1 MSLRKRNKMQAPLF
15 KPQTEWFP
23 PDDFPDLSKYNEI
36 AIDLETKD
44 PDLKT
49 KGSSSMRGQGDVVG
63 IAIAVKDW
71 AGYYPIAHESGPNM
85 ERKKVLGWFADVLKT
100 SADKIFHNAI
110 YDMCWIHRLG
120 LTVHG
125 TVIDTMV
132 MTSLVDEN
140 RFRYD
145 LNSVAQHY
153 TGMGKNESAL
163 QEAAKEWG
171 VDPKAEMY
179 KLPAMYVGE
188 YAERDAE
195 VTLALWQE
203 LKKEIEH
210 QDLQSIVEVEQKV
223 FPCILDMKIKG
234 VRVSESQVDQL
245 DHQLKLSYDKYI
257 KRINDDTGIYP
268 EVWAAKSIEL
278 VCNKLGIDDFDRTEK
293 TQKPS
298 FTKNYLKN
306 HKHPVLRAIA
316 SARELDKLKNT
327 FLESIKNY
335 VHNGRIH
342 ADIHQLKGDFGGTI
356 TGRLSYSNPNL
367 QQLPNYSNIG
377 KGIRSIFMPEKGH
390 RWGCFDYSQQ
400 EPRLVVHYALATLG
414 TTGVQS
420 IADKYDEAREN
431 PDDLDIQLAADFHS
445 MVAEIADIER
455 GQAKTIN
462 LGLFY
467 GMGKAKLQAQLGV
480 TDSVARDLLAAYHHR
495 VPFVKQLIHHTMD
508 RAQQRGW
515 IRTILGR
522 KCRFNMWEP
531 ATFGMHK
538 PQTFEDASIEHGSR
552 NIKRAFTYK
561 ALNKLIQGSAADMT
575 KQAMIN
581 LREAGITPM
590 IQLHDELNVSYEN
603 EQEADKIKEIM
614 EQAVPL
620 KVPNKVDFEDGECW
634 GDIVNNREEEEDK
647 DFF

>member
-1 MSLRKRNKMQAPLF
+1 MIQKPLF
-15 KPQTEWFP
+15 AAQTEWFP
-23 PDDFPDLSKYNEI
+23 PDDFPDLSKYDEI

-63 IAIAVKDW
+63 IAIAVRDW
-71 AGYYPIAHESGPNM
+71 SGYYPIAHESGPNM

-100 SADKIFHNAI
+100 KADKVFHNAI

-125 TVIDTMV
+125 TVVDTMI

-245 DHQLKLSYDKYI
+245 DHQLKLSYNKYI
-257 KRINDDTGIYP
+257 KRIHDDTGMYP

-335 VHNGRIH
+335 VYNGRIH

-367 QQLPNYSNIG
+367 QQLPNYTNIG
-377 KGIRSIFMPEKGH
+377 MGIRSIFMPEEGH

-431 PDDLDIQLAADFHS
+431 PDDPGIQLAADFHS

-480 TDSVARDLLAAYHHR
+480 TDQVARNLLATYHSK

-538 PQTFEDASIEHGSR
+538 PQTFENASMEHGSR

-603 EQEADKIKEIM
+603 KQEAVKIKEIM

-634 GDIVNNREEEEDK
+634 GDIINNQEDSVDE
-647 DFF
+647 DF

>member
-1 MSLRKRNKMQAPLF
+1 MQAPLF

-306 HKHPVLRAIA
+306 HGHPVLRAIA

-367 QQLPNYSNIG
+367 QQLPNYTNIG
-377 KGIRSIFMPEKGH
+377 MGIRSIFMPEEGH

-420 IADKYDEAREN
+420 IAEKYDNARDN
-431 PDDLDIQLAADFHS
+431 PGDLDIQKAADFHS
-445 MVAEIADIER
+445 MVAEIADIPR

-538 PQTFEDASIEHGSR
+538 PQTFEEASLEHGSR

-634 GDIVNNREEEEDK
+634 GDIVNNREEQIDED
-647 DFF
+647 F

>member
-1 MSLRKRNKMQAPLF
+1 MIQKPLF
-15 KPQTEWFP
+15 AVQTEWFP
-23 PDDFPDLSKYNEI
+23 PDDFPDLSKYDEI
-36 AIDLETKD
+36 SIDLETKD

-71 AGYYPIAHESGPNM
+71 SGYYPIAHESGPNM
-85 ERKKVLGWFADVLKT
+85 ERKKVLGWFQDVLKT
-100 SADKIFHNAI
+100 KADKVFHNAI

-125 TVIDTMV
+125 TVVDTMI

-153 TGMGKNESAL
+153 TGIGKNESAL

-210 QDLQSIVEVEQKV
+210 QDLQSIVELEQKV

-234 VRVSESQVDQL
+234 VRVSEAQVDQL
-245 DHQLKLSYDKYI
+245 DHQLKKSYDKYI

-335 VHNGRIH
+335 VYNGRIH

-356 TGRLSYSNPNL
+356 TGRLSYSKPNL
-367 QQLPNYSNIG
+367 QQLPNYTDIG
-377 KGIRSIFMPEKGH
+377 MGIRSIFIPEEGH

-420 IADKYDEAREN
+420 IADRYDEAREN
-431 PDDLDIQLAADFHS
+431 PDDPNIQLAADFHS
-445 MVAEIADIER
+445 MVAEIAGIER
-455 GQAKTIN
+455 WEAKTIN

-480 TDSVARDLLAAYHHR
+480 TDQIAKDLLAVYHSK

-522 KCRFNMWEP
+522 RCRFNMWEP

-538 PQTFEDASIEHGSR
+538 PQTFEDASMEHGSR

-603 EQEADKIKEIM
+603 KEEAIKIKEIM

-634 GDIVNNREEEEDK
+634 GDIINNQEEQVDK
-647 DFF
+647 DF

>member
-1 MSLRKRNKMQAPLF
+1 MQAPLF

-125 TVIDTMV
+125 TVVDTMI

-257 KRINDDTGIYP
+257 KRINNDTGIYP

-278 VCNKLGIDDFDRTEK
+278 VCNKLGINDFDRTEK

-335 VHNGRIH
+335 VYNGRIH

-367 QQLPNYSNIG
+367 QQLPNYTNIG
-377 KGIRSIFMPEKGH
+377 MGIRSIFMPEEGH

-431 PDDLDIQLAADFHS
+431 PDNPDIQLAADFHS

-480 TDSVARDLLAAYHHR
+480 TDQVARNLLATYHSK

-538 PQTFEDASIEHGSR
+538 PQTFDDACMEHGSR

-581 LREAGITPM
+581 LRAAGITPM

-603 EQEADKIKEIM
+603 KQEADKIKEIM

-634 GDIVNNREEEEDK
+634 GDIVNNQEEQIDED
-647 DFF
+647 F

>member
-1 MSLRKRNKMQAPLF
+1 MIQKPLF
-15 KPQTEWFP
+15 AVQTEWFP
-23 PDDFPDLSKYNEI
+23 PDDFPDLSKYDEI

-71 AGYYPIAHESGPNM
+71 SGYYPIAHESGPNM
-85 ERKKVLGWFADVLKT
+85 ERKKVLGWFQDVLKT
-100 SADKIFHNAI
+100 KADKVFHNAI

-125 TVIDTMV
+125 TVVDTMI

-145 LNSVAQHY
+145 LNSVAQFY

-163 QEAAKEWG
+163 QEAAKDWG

-210 QDLQSIVEVEQKV
+210 QDLQSIVELEQKV
-223 FPCILDMKIKG
+223 FPCILDMKVKG

-257 KRINDDTGIYP
+257 KRIHDDTGMYP

-335 VHNGRIH
+335 VYNGRIH

-377 KGIRSIFMPEKGH
+377 KGIRSIFMPEEGH

-420 IADKYDEAREN
+420 IADKYDEAGEN
-431 PDDLDIQLAADFHS
+431 PYDPDIQKAADFHS
-445 MVAEIADIER
+445 MVAEIADIDR

-480 TDSVARDLLAAYHHR
+480 TDQVAKDLLETYHSK

-531 ATFGMHK
+531 ASFGMHK
-538 PQTFEDASIEHGSR
+538 PQTFDDACMEHGSR

-590 IQLHDELNVSYEN
+590 IQIHDELNVSYEN
-603 EQEADKIKEIM
+603 EQGADKVKEIM

>member
-1 MSLRKRNKMQAPLF
+1 MIQRPLF
-15 KPQTEWFP
+15 AAQTEWFP
-23 PDDFPDLSKYNEI
+23 PDDFPDLSKYDEI

-71 AGYYPIAHESGPNM
+71 SGYYPIAHESGPNM

-100 SADKIFHNAI
+100 KADKVFHNAI

-125 TVIDTMV
+125 TVVDTMI

-234 VRVSESQVDQL
+234 VRVNESQVDQL

-335 VHNGRIH
+335 VYNGRIH

-367 QQLPNYSNIG
+367 QQLPNYTNIG
-377 KGIRSIFMPEKGH
+377 MGIRSIFMPEEGH

-431 PDDLDIQLAADFHS
+431 PDDPDIQLAADFHS

-480 TDSVARDLLAAYHHR
+480 TDQVARNLLATYHSK

-538 PQTFEDASIEHGSR
+538 PQTFEDASMEHGSR

-603 EQEADKIKEIM
+603 KQEAVKIKEIM

-634 GDIVNNREEEEDK
+634 GDIINNQEEQVDED
-647 DFF
+647 F

>member
-1 MSLRKRNKMQAPLF
+1 MIQRPLF
-15 KPQTEWFP
+15 AAQTEWFP
-23 PDDFPDLSKYNEI
+23 PDDFPDLSKYDEI

-71 AGYYPIAHESGPNM
+71 SGYYPIAHESGPNM

-100 SADKIFHNAI
+100 NADKIFHNAI

-120 LTVHG
+120 FKVQG
-125 TVIDTMV
+125 TIVDTMI

-145 LNSVAQHY
+145 LNSVAQYY

-171 VDPKAEMY
+171 IDPKAEMY

-210 QDLQSIVEVEQKV
+210 QDLQSIVEIEQKV
-223 FPCILDMKIKG
+223 FPCIFDMKIKG

-257 KRINDDTGIYP
+257 KRINNDTGIYP

-335 VHNGRIH
+335 VYNGRIH

-356 TGRLSYSNPNL
+356 TGRLSYSKPNL
-367 QQLPNYSNIG
+367 QQLPNYTNVG
-377 KGIRSIFMPEKGH
+377 MGIRSIFMPEDGH

-414 TTGVQS
+414 TTGVAS
-420 IADKYDEAREN
+420 IADRYDEAGKN
-431 PDDLDIQLAADFHS
+431 PDDLDVQKAADFHS
-445 MVAEIADIER
+445 MVAKIADIPR

-480 TDSVARDLLAAYHHR
+480 TDQVARDLLATYHSK

-538 PQTFEDASIEHGSR
+538 PQTFEDASMEHGSR

-603 EQEADKIKEIM
+603 EKEAVKIKEIM

-634 GDIVNNREEEEDK
+634 GDIVNNQEEQVDED
-647 DFF
+647 F

>member
-1 MSLRKRNKMQAPLF
+1 
-15 KPQTEWFP
+15 
-23 PDDFPDLSKYNEI
+23 
-36 AIDLETKD
+36 
-44 PDLKT
+44 
-49 KGSSSMRGQGDVVG
+49 
-63 IAIAVKDW
+63 
-71 AGYYPIAHESGPNM
+71 
-85 ERKKVLGWFADVLKT
+85 
-100 SADKIFHNAI
+100 
-110 YDMCWIHRLG
+110 
-120 LTVHG
+120 
-125 TVIDTMV
+125 
-132 MTSLVDEN
+132 
-140 RFRYD
+140 
-145 LNSVAQHY
+145 
-153 TGMGKNESAL
+153 
-163 QEAAKEWG
+163 
-171 VDPKAEMY
+171 
-179 KLPAMYVGE
+179 
-188 YAERDAE
+188 
-195 VTLALWQE
+195 
-203 LKKEIEH
+203 
-210 QDLQSIVEVEQKV
+210 
-223 FPCILDMKIKG
+223 
-234 VRVSESQVDQL
+234 
-245 DHQLKLSYDKYI
+245 
-257 KRINDDTGIYP
+257 
-268 EVWAAKSIEL
+268 
-278 VCNKLGIDDFDRTEK
+278 
-293 TQKPS
+293 
-298 FTKNYLKN
+298 
-306 HKHPVLRAIA
+306 VLRAIA

-335 VHNGRIH
+335 VYNGRIH

-367 QQLPNYSNIG
+367 QQLPNYTNIG
-377 KGIRSIFMPEKGH
+377 MGIRSIFMPEEGH

-431 PDDLDIQLAADFHS
+431 PDDPDIQLAADFHS

-480 TDSVARDLLAAYHHR
+480 TDQVARNLLATYHSK

-538 PQTFEDASIEHGSR
+538 PQTFDDACMEHGSR

-603 EQEADKIKEIM
+603 EQGADKIKEIM

-620 KVPNKVDFEDGECW
+620 KIPNKVDFEDGECW

>member
-1 MSLRKRNKMQAPLF
+1 MQKPLF
-15 KPQTEWFP
+15 KAQTEWFP
-23 PDDFPDLSKYNEI
+23 PEEYPDLSKYDEI
-36 AIDLETKD
+36 SIDLETKD

-49 KGSSSMRGQGDVVG
+49 KGSSAMRGQGDVVG
-63 IAIAVKDW
+63 IAIAVKNW

-85 ERKKVLGWFADVLKT
+85 PRKKVLSWFQDVLKT
-100 SADKIFHNAI
+100 KSEKIFHNAI

-125 TVIDTMV
+125 TIVDTMI
-132 MTSLVDEN
+132 MASLVDEN

-145 LNSVAQHY
+145 LNSVANDY

-179 KLPAMYVGE
+179 KLPAIYVGE

-203 LKKEIEH
+203 LKKEIDYQELH
-210 QDLQSIVEVEQKV
+210 SIVELEQKV

-234 VRVSESQVDQL
+234 VRVSEEQVESL
-245 DHQLKLSYDKYI
+245 EYKFKKTYNSHI
-257 KRINDDTGIYP
+257 KRIHDDTGIYP
-268 EVWAAKSIEL
+268 EVWAAKSIES
-278 VCNKLGIDDFDRTEK
+278 VCKKLNIDDFDRTEK
-293 TQKPS
+293 TNKPS
-298 FTKNYLKN
+298 FTKNYLKR
-306 HKHPVLRAIA
+306 HKNPVLRSLN
-316 SARELDKLKNT
+316 SARELDKLSNT
-327 FLESIKNY
+327 FLKSIKNY
-335 VHNGRIH
+335 VYKGRIH
-342 ADIHQLKGDFGGTI
+342 ADIHQLRGDFGGTV

-367 QQLPNYSNIG
+367 QQLPNYTSIG
-377 KGIRSIFMPEKGH
+377 MGIRSIFLPEEGH

-414 TTGVQS
+414 TTGVAS
-420 IADKYDEAREN
+420 IAEEYNKEDSDT
-431 PDDLDIQLAADFHS
+431 DFHK
-445 MVAEIADIER
+445 MVADITGMPRRE
-455 GQAKTIN
+455 AKTIN

-480 TDSVARDLLAAYHHR
+480 TEQRAKELLDTYQKK
-495 VPFVKQLIHHTMD
+495 VPFVKQLIYHTMD

-522 KCRFNMWEP
+522 RCRFNKWEP
-531 ATFGMHK
+531 RTFGMHK
-538 PQTFEDASIEHGSR
+538 PQTFEEASLEHGSG

-575 KQAMIN
+575 KQAMVN
-581 LREAGITPM
+581 LREAGIIPM
-590 IQLHDELNVSYEN
+590 IQIHDELNISFKN
-603 EQEADKIKEIM
+603 EKQADDIKEIM

-634 GDIVNNREEEEDK
+634 GDIINNREEVIDED
-647 DFF
+647 F

>member
-1 MSLRKRNKMQAPLF
+1 MIQ
-15 KPQTEWFP
+15 KPMFTPQVEWFP
-23 PDDFPDLSKYNEI
+23 PEEFPDLSKYDEI
-36 AIDLETKD
+36 SIDLETKD

-49 KGSSSMRGQGDVVG
+49 KGSSSMRGQGGVVG

-71 AGYYPIAHESGPNM
+71 AAYYPIAHESGPNL
-85 ERKKVLGWFADVLKT
+85 ERKKVLGWFQDVLKT
-100 SADKIFHNAI
+100 KADKIFHNAI

-125 TVIDTMV
+125 TIVDTMI
-132 MTSLVDEN
+132 MTSLVNEN

-145 LNSVAQHY
+145 LNSVSYDY
-153 TGMGKNESAL
+153 TGMTKNETAL

-179 KLPAMYVGE
+179 KLPAMYVGD
-188 YAERDAE
+188 YAEKDAE
-195 VTLALWQE
+195 ITLALWQE
-203 LKKEIEH
+203 LKKEIEF
-210 QDLQSIVEVEQKV
+210 QDLQSIVELEQEV

-234 VRVSESQVDQL
+234 VRVSEKQVEGL
-245 DHQLKLSYDKYI
+245 EYKLKKTYDSHI
-257 KRINDDTGIYP
+257 KRIHNDTGIYP
-268 EVWAAKSIEL
+268 EVWAAKSIENI
-278 VCNKLGIDDFDRTEK
+278 CKKLNIDDFDRTEK
-293 TQKPS
+293 TNKPS
-298 FTKNYLKN
+298 FTKSYLKK
-306 HKHPVLRAIA
+306 HKNPVLRSLN
-316 SARELDKLKNT
+316 SARELDKLANT
-327 FLESIKNY
+327 FLKSIKNY
-335 VHNGRIH
+335 VYKGRIH
-342 ADIHQLKGDFGGTI
+342 ADIHQLRGDFGGTI

-367 QQLPNYSNIG
+367 QQLPNYTNIG
-377 KGIRSIFMPEKGH
+377 MGIRSIFLPEEGH

-414 TTGVQS
+414 TTGVAS
-420 IADKYDEAREN
+420 IAEEYNKEGSDT
-431 PDDLDIQLAADFHS
+431 DFHK
-445 MVAEIADIER
+445 MVADITGMPRRE
-455 GQAKTIN
+455 AKTIN

-467 GMGKAKLQAQLGV
+467 GMGKAKLQDQLGV
-480 TDSVARDLLAAYHHR
+480 AEQRAKELLDTYQKK
-495 VPFVKQLIHHTMD
+495 VPFVKQLIYHTMD

-522 KCRFNMWEP
+522 RCRFDKWEP
-531 ATFGMHK
+531 RTFGMHK
-538 PQTFEDASIEHGSR
+538 PQTFEEASLEHGSG

-575 KQAMIN
+575 KQAMVN

-603 EQEADKIKEIM
+603 EKQANNIKEIM

-634 GDIVNNREEEEDK
+634 GDIINNREEAIDED
-647 DFF
+647 F

>member
-1 MSLRKRNKMQAPLF
+1 MFTAQS
-15 KPQTEWFP
+15 EWFP
-23 PDDFPDLSKYNEI
+23 PDEFPDLSKYDEI
-36 AIDLETKD
+36 SIDLETKD

-63 IAIAVKDW
+63 IAVAVKNW
-71 AGYYPIAHESGPNM
+71 SAYYPIAHESGPNL
-85 ERKKVLGWFADVLKT
+85 ERKKVLGWFQDVLKT
-100 SADKIFHNAI
+100 TADKIFHNAL
-110 YDMCWIHRLG
+110 YDLCWIHRLG

-125 TVIDTMV
+125 TIIDTMI
-132 MTSLVDEN
+132 MTSLVNEN

-145 LNSVAQHY
+145 LNSVSQDY
-153 TGMGKNESAL
+153 TGMGKSEGAL
-163 QEAAKEWG
+163 QDAAKEWG
-171 VDPKAEMY
+171 VDAKSEMY

-188 YAERDAE
+188 YAEKDAE
-195 VTLALWQE
+195 ITLALWQE
-203 LKKEIEH
+203 LKKQIEF
-210 QDLQSIVEVEQKV
+210 QDLQSIVDLEKKV
-223 FPCILDMKIKG
+223 LPCILDMKIKG
-234 VRVSESQVDQL
+234 VRVSEKQVDQL
-245 DHQLKLSYDKYI
+245 EYQLKKSYDHFI
-257 KRINDDTGIYP
+257 KRIHDDTGIYP
-268 EVWAAKSIEL
+268 EVWAAKSIEQ
-278 VCNKLGIDDFDRTEK
+278 VCNKLDINDYDVTAK
-293 TQKPS
+293 TKKPS

-316 SARELDKLKNT
+316 SARELDKLNNT

-335 VHNGRIH
+335 VYRGRIH
-342 ADIHQLKGDFGGTI
+342 ADIHQLRGDFGGTI

-377 KGIRSIFMPEKGH
+377 MGIRSIFMPEEGH

-414 TTGVQS
+414 TTGVAS
-420 IADKYDEAREN
+420 IADAYDRGE
-431 PDDLDIQLAADFHS
+431 ADFHS
-445 MVAEIADIER
+445 MVATIANIPR
-455 GQAKTIN
+455 SQAKTIN

-480 TDSVARDLLAAYHHR
+480 TESQAKDLLTTYHSK
-495 VPFVKQLIHHTMD
+495 VPFVKQLIYHTMD

-522 KCRFNMWEP
+522 KCRFDMWEP

-538 PQTFEDASIEHGSR
+538 PQTFEEASLEHGSR

-575 KQAMIN
+575 KKAMID
-581 LREAGITPM
+581 LKKEGLLPM
-590 IQLHDELNVSYEN
+590 IQLHDELNISFETK
-603 EQEADKIKEIM
+603 QQTDRIKEIM

-620 KVPNKVDFEDGECW
+620 KIPNKVDFEDGECW
-634 GDIVNNREEEEDK
+634 GDITNNEEEFVDED
-647 DFF
+647 F

>member
-1 MSLRKRNKMQAPLF
+1 MIQRPLF
-15 KPQTEWFP
+15 AAQTEWFP
-23 PDDFPDLSKYNEI
+23 PDDFPDLSKYDEI

-71 AGYYPIAHESGPNM
+71 SGYYPIAHESGPNM

-100 SADKIFHNAI
+100 NADKIFHNAI

-120 LTVHG
+120 FKVQG
-125 TVIDTMV
+125 TIVDTMI

-163 QEAAKEWG
+163 QEAAKDWG

-210 QDLQSIVEVEQKV
+210 QDLQSIVEIEQKV

-335 VHNGRIH
+335 VYNGRIH

-356 TGRLSYSNPNL
+356 TGRLSYSKPNL
-367 QQLPNYSNIG
+367 QQLPNYTNVG
-377 KGIRSIFMPEKGH
+377 MGIRSIFMPEEGH

-414 TTGVQS
+414 TTGVAS
-420 IADKYDEAREN
+420 IADRYDEAGKN
-431 PDDLDIQLAADFHS
+431 PDDLDVQKAADFHS
-445 MVAEIADIER
+445 MVAKIADIPR

-480 TDSVARDLLAAYHHR
+480 TDQVARDLLATYHSK

-538 PQTFEDASIEHGSR
+538 PQTFEDASMEHGSR

-603 EQEADKIKEIM
+603 EKEAVKIKEIM

-634 GDIVNNREEEEDK
+634 GDIVNNQEEQVDED
-647 DFF
+647 F

>member
-1 MSLRKRNKMQAPLF
+1 MIQRPLF
-15 KPQTEWFP
+15 AAQTEWFP
-23 PDDFPDLSKYNEI
+23 PDDFPDLSKYDEI

-63 IAIAVKDW
+63 IAIAVRDW
-71 AGYYPIAHESGPNM
+71 SGYYPIAHESGPNM

-100 SADKIFHNAI
+100 KADKVFHNAI

-125 TVIDTMV
+125 TVVDTMI

-335 VHNGRIH
+335 VYNGRIH

-367 QQLPNYSNIG
+367 QQLPNYTKMG
-377 KGIRSIFMPEKGH
+377 MGIRSIFMPEEGH

-420 IADKYDEAREN
+420 IADKYDNARDN
-431 PDDLDIQLAADFHS
+431 PDDLDIQKAADFHS
-445 MVAEIADIER
+445 MVAEIADIPR
-455 GQAKTIN
+455 SQAKTIN

-480 TDSVARDLLAAYHHR
+480 TDQVAKDLLLAYHSK

-538 PQTFEDASIEHGSR
+538 PQTFDDACMEHGSR

-603 EQEADKIKEIM
+603 KEEAVKIREIM

-634 GDIVNNREEEEDK
+634 GDIINNQEEQVDED
-647 DFF
+647 F

>member
-1 MSLRKRNKMQAPLF
+1 MIQKPLF
-15 KPQTEWFP
+15 TAQTEWFP
-23 PDDFPDLSKYNEI
+23 PDDFPDLSKYDEI

-63 IAIAVKDW
+63 IAVAVRDW
-71 AGYYPIAHESGPNM
+71 SGYYPIAHESGPNM
-85 ERKKVLGWFADVLKT
+85 ERKKVLGWFQDVLKT
-100 SADKIFHNAI
+100 KADKVFHNAI

-125 TVIDTMV
+125 TVVDTMV

-145 LNSVAQHY
+145 LNSVAQYY

-163 QEAAKEWG
+163 QEAAKDWG

-210 QDLQSIVEVEQKV
+210 QDLQSIVELEQKV
-223 FPCILDMKIKG
+223 FPCILDMKVKG

-257 KRINDDTGIYP
+257 KRIHDDTGMYP

-335 VHNGRIH
+335 VYNGRIH

-377 KGIRSIFMPEKGH
+377 KGIRSIFMPEEGH

-420 IADKYDEAREN
+420 IADKYDEAGKN
-431 PDDLDIQLAADFHS
+431 PYDSDIQKAADFHS
-445 MVAEIADIER
+445 MVAEIADIDR

-480 TDSVARDLLAAYHHR
+480 TDQVAKDLLATYHSK

-531 ATFGMHK
+531 ASFGMHK
-538 PQTFEDASIEHGSR
+538 PQTFDDACMEHGSR

-590 IQLHDELNVSYEN
+590 IQIHDELNVSYEN
-603 EQEADKIKEIM
+603 EQGADKIKEIM

>member
-1 MSLRKRNKMQAPLF
+1 MIQKPLF
-15 KPQTEWFP
+15 TAQTKWFP
-23 PDDFPDLSKYNEI
+23 PDDFPDLSKYDEI

-63 IAIAVKDW
+63 IAIAVRDW
-71 AGYYPIAHESGPNM
+71 SGYYPIAHESGPNM
-85 ERKKVLGWFADVLKT
+85 ERKKVLGWFQDVLKT
-100 SADKIFHNAI
+100 KADKVFHNAI

-125 TVIDTMV
+125 TVVDTMV

-163 QEAAKEWG
+163 QEAAKDWG

-257 KRINDDTGIYP
+257 KRINDDTGMYP

-335 VHNGRIH
+335 VYNGRIH

-367 QQLPNYSNIG
+367 QQLPNYTNIG
-377 KGIRSIFMPEKGH
+377 MGIRSIFMPEEGH

-431 PDDLDIQLAADFHS
+431 PDDPGIQLAADFHS

-480 TDSVARDLLAAYHHR
+480 TDQVARNLLATYHSK

-538 PQTFEDASIEHGSR
+538 PQTFEDASMEHGSR

-603 EQEADKIKEIM
+603 KQEAVKIKEIM

-634 GDIVNNREEEEDK
+634 GDIINNQEEQVDED
-647 DFF
+647 F

>member
-1 MSLRKRNKMQAPLF
+1 MIQKPLF
-15 KPQTEWFP
+15 AAQTEWFP
-23 PDDFPDLSKYNEI
+23 PDDFPDLSKYDEI

-63 IAIAVKDW
+63 IAIAVRDW
-71 AGYYPIAHESGPNM
+71 SGYYPIAHESGPNM

-100 SADKIFHNAI
+100 KADKVFHNAI

-125 TVIDTMV
+125 TVVDTMI

-257 KRINDDTGIYP
+257 KRIHDDTGMYP

-335 VHNGRIH
+335 VYNGRIH

-367 QQLPNYSNIG
+367 QQLPNYTNIG
-377 KGIRSIFMPEKGH
+377 MGIRSIFMPEEGH

-431 PDDLDIQLAADFHS
+431 PDDPGIQLAADFHS

-480 TDSVARDLLAAYHHR
+480 TDQVARNLLATYHSK

-538 PQTFEDASIEHGSR
+538 PQTFEDASMEHGSR

-603 EQEADKIKEIM
+603 KQEAVKIKEIM

-634 GDIVNNREEEEDK
+634 GDIINNQEDSVDE
-647 DFF
+647 DF

>member
-1 MSLRKRNKMQAPLF
+1 MIQRPLF
-15 KPQTEWFP
+15 AAQTEWFP
-23 PDDFPDLSKYNEI
+23 PDDFPDLSKYDEI

-71 AGYYPIAHESGPNM
+71 SGYYPIAHESGPNM

-100 SADKIFHNAI
+100 NADKIFHNAI

-120 LTVHG
+120 FKVHG
-125 TVIDTMV
+125 TIVDTMI

-171 VDPKAEMY
+171 IDPKAEMY

-257 KRINDDTGIYP
+257 KRINDDTGMYP

-335 VHNGRIH
+335 VYNGRIH

-356 TGRLSYSNPNL
+356 TGRLSYSKPNL
-367 QQLPNYSNIG
+367 QQLPNYTNVG
-377 KGIRSIFMPEKGH
+377 MGIRSIFMPEEGH

-414 TTGVQS
+414 TTGVAS
-420 IADKYDEAREN
+420 IADRYDEAGKN
-431 PDDLDIQLAADFHS
+431 PDDLDVQKAADFHS
-445 MVAEIADIER
+445 MVAKIADIPR

-480 TDSVARDLLAAYHHR
+480 TDQVARDLLATYHSK

-538 PQTFEDASIEHGSR
+538 PQTFEDASMEHGSR

-603 EQEADKIKEIM
+603 EKEAVKIKEIM

-634 GDIVNNREEEEDK
+634 GDIINNQEEQVDED
-647 DFF
+647 F

>member
-1 MSLRKRNKMQAPLF
+1 MIQKPLF
-15 KPQTEWFP
+15 AAQTEWFP
-23 PDDFPDLSKYNEI
+23 PDDFPNLSKYDEI

-63 IAIAVKDW
+63 IAIAVRDW
-71 AGYYPIAHESGPNM
+71 SGYYPIAHESGPNM

-100 SADKIFHNAI
+100 KADKVFHNAI

-125 TVIDTMV
+125 TVVDTMI

-257 KRINDDTGIYP
+257 KRIHDDTGMYP

-335 VHNGRIH
+335 VYNGRIH

-367 QQLPNYSNIG
+367 QQLPNYTNIG
-377 KGIRSIFMPEKGH
+377 MGIRSIFMPEEGH

-431 PDDLDIQLAADFHS
+431 PDDPDIQLAADFHS

-480 TDSVARDLLAAYHHR
+480 TDQVARNLLATYHSK

-538 PQTFEDASIEHGSR
+538 PQTFEDASMEHGSR

-603 EQEADKIKEIM
+603 KQEAVKIKEIM

-634 GDIVNNREEEEDK
+634 GDIINNQEDSVDE
-647 DFF
+647 DF

>member
-1 MSLRKRNKMQAPLF
+1 MIQRPLF
-15 KPQTEWFP
+15 AVQTEWFP
-23 PDDFPDLSKYNEI
+23 PDDFPDLSKYDEI
-36 AIDLETKD
+36 SIDLETKD

-71 AGYYPIAHESGPNM
+71 SGYYPIAHESGPNM
-85 ERKKVLGWFADVLKT
+85 ERKKVLGWFQDVLKT
-100 SADKIFHNAI
+100 KADKVFHNAI

-125 TVIDTMV
+125 TVVDTMI

-153 TGMGKNESAL
+153 TGIGKNESAL

-210 QDLQSIVEVEQKV
+210 QDLQSIVELEQKV

-234 VRVSESQVDQL
+234 VRVSEAQVDQL
-245 DHQLKLSYDKYI
+245 DHQLKKSYDKYI

-335 VHNGRIH
+335 VYNGRIH

-356 TGRLSYSNPNL
+356 TGRLSYSKPNL
-367 QQLPNYSNIG
+367 QQLPNYTDIG
-377 KGIRSIFMPEKGH
+377 MGIRSIFIPEEGH

-420 IADKYDEAREN
+420 IADRYDEAREN
-431 PDDLDIQLAADFHS
+431 PDDPNIQLAADFHS
-445 MVAEIADIER
+445 MVANIAGIPR

-480 TDSVARDLLAAYHHR
+480 TDQIAKDLLAVYHSK

-522 KCRFNMWEP
+522 RCRFNMWEP

-538 PQTFEDASIEHGSR
+538 PQTFEDASMEHGSR

-603 EQEADKIKEIM
+603 KEEAIKIKEIM

-634 GDIVNNREEEEDK
+634 GDIINNQEEQVDK
-647 DFF
+647 DF